1 MAEKPTKK
9 PRKTTS
15 SANGKAQTKSTV
27 TPINAGKGGETHNRV
42 PQPSAVAS
50 AAERKIADHKIAD
63 HKTADHKIA
72 NQEVLEQIRI
82 RAYELFEQRGRH
94 EGHHHEDW
102 VRAEVEILAKFQ
114 RDKSA

>member
-27 TPINAGKGGETHNRV
+27 TPINAGKGGEARNRV
-42 PQPSAVAS
+42 PQPSAVVS
-50 AAERKIADHKIAD
+50 ATEHKIAE
-63 HKTADHKIA
+63 HKTTDHKIA
-72 NQEVLEQIRI
+72 NHEIVEQIRI

>member
-9 PRKTTS
+9 PRKSAS
-15 SANGKAQTKSTV
+15 SGNGKAQTKSTV

-50 AAERKIADHKIAD
+50 AAERKIADHK
-63 HKTADHKIA
+63 TADHKIA
-72 NQEVLEQIRI
+72 NQEVVEQIRI

-102 VRAEVEILAKFQ
+102 IRAEVEILAKF
-114 RDKSA
+114 RSDKSA

>member
-15 SANGKAQTKSTV
+15 SANGKAQPKSTV
-27 TPINAGKGGETHNRV
+27 TPINAGKGGETRNRV

-50 AAERKIADHKIAD
+50 AAEHKTADRKIADHK
-63 HKTADHKIA
+63 TTDHKIA
-72 NQEVLEQIRI
+72 NQEIVEQIRI

-102 VRAEVEILAKFQ
+102 VRAEVEILAKF
-114 RDKSA
+114 RSDKSA